1 MTTLN
6 NNTYTDLIESRPLYN
21 LSLDD
26 VKDIKYLNVCTTLYI
41 TMENAE
47 CLLDQDPEIFDGLNI
62 ELY

>member
-1 MTTLN
+1 MITLN
-6 NNTYTDLIESRPLYN
+6 NNTYTEPIEGCHLYN

-26 VKDIKYLNVCTTLYI
+26 IKDIKYLNVNTTLYI

-47 CLLDQDPEIFDGLNI
+47 CLLDQDPLIFDGLNI